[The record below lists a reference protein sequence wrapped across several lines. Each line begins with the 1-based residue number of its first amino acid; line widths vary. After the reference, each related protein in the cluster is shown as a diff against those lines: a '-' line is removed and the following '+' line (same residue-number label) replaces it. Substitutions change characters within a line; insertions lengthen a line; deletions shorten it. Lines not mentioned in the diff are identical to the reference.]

1 MDYDEMEAFERDA
14 EDRFDNFYEE
24 DDYDQE
30 EEYEIIEV
38 EDDYYPMEY
47 EEEYDNYA
55 GNGSGVLDPN
65 DTTYT
70 FVINNT
76 TTDDHEVVL
85 FGANEAIPAPSGVT
99 IDVAES
105 SHNEVREESKAN
117 PFTIM
122 GMKMSVS
129 NTAQFDNILT
139 LVEKTSGGRLTT
151 YVKQPRNYQSP
162 QNQDKN
168 LIHAVDFTIKVTGK
182 SSIRFIA
189 KPGKTSFTFSVQFRT
204 NIGNVLSGKNVGEIN
219 HTPQPTGLPQLD
231 LKRSEQNVSAQ
242 GRAQKVVRQVAS
254 KRPVRSI
261 VRKVVKGE
269 QPVRGAIKRF
279 GRSVSDKTAS
289 RFGKRFKRR

>member
-1 MDYDEMEAFERDA
+1 MDYDEMEAYERDA

-30 EEYEIIEV
+30 EEYEILEV
-38 EDDYYPMEY
+38 EDDYYPMDY

-70 FVINNT
+70 FVVNNT
-76 TTDDHEVVL
+76 TTEDHEVVL
-85 FGANEAIPAPSGVT
+85 FGANEAIQPPSGVT

-129 NTAQFDNILT
+129 DTAQFDNVLT

-182 SSIRFIA
+182 SSVRFIA
-189 KPGKTSFTFSVQFRT
+189 KPGKTSFTFSIQFRT

-219 HTPQPTGLPQLD
+219 NTPQPTGLPQLD
-231 LKRSEQNVSAQ
+231 LKRSEQSVTASSR
-242 GRAQKVVRQVAS
+242 GQKMVRKVAS

-261 VRKVVKGE
+261 VRKVAKGG
-269 QPVRGAIKRF
+269 QPARGAIKRF
-279 GRSVSDKTAS
+279 GRSVSDKPAG

>member
-1 MDYDEMEAFERDA
+1 MDYDEMEAYERDA
-14 EDRFDNFYEE
+14 EDRFDNFNHE

-38 EDDYYPMEY
+38 EDDFYPMEY
-47 EEEYDNYA
+47 EEDYDHYQ
-55 GNGSGVLDPN
+55 GNGSGILDPN

-76 TTDDHEVVL
+76 SNEDHEVVL
-85 FGANEAIPAPSGVT
+85 FGANEAIPAPTGVT
-99 IDVAES
+99 IQVAES

-129 NTAQFDNILT
+129 NTAQFDNVLT

-168 LIHAVDFTIKVTGK
+168 LIHAVDFTINVTGK

-189 KPGKTSFTFSVQFRT
+189 KPGKTSFTFSIQFRT
-204 NIGNVLSGKNVGEIN
+204 NIGNVLNGKNVGEVN
-219 HTPQPTGLPQLD
+219 NQPQPTGLPQLD
-231 LKRSEQNVSAQ
+231 IKRSQQHMAGS
-242 GRAQKVVRQVAS
+242 GRGKIVRQVNS
-254 KRPVRSI
+254 TRPKRSI
-261 VRKVVKGE
+261 VRKVVSSG
-269 QPVRGAIKRF
+269 QPIRSGVKRVS
-279 GRSVSDKTAS
+279 RSTSS
-289 RFGKRFKRR
+289 GLPKRFKRR